1 MQNMF
6 ATMNIQQVQQQQQG
20 QGQVKQGQQQSGLD
34 LLNSTGQTNN
44 NDFNTM
50 QNLFATGMP
59 GQVQGGNIQNLQGIN
74 LGTQQT
80 SNPSFPSPT

>member
-6 ATMNIQQVQQQQQG
+6 ATINIQGQQAQQMQG
-20 QGQVKQGQQQSGLD
+20 QQVKQPSGMD

-59 GQVQGGNIQNLQGIN
+59 GQVQAGNIQNLQGIN

-80 SNPSFPSPT
+80 SNPSFPTPS

>member
-6 ATMNIQQVQQQQQG
+6 ATMNIQGQQ
-20 QGQVKQGQQQSGLD
+20 QGQVKQGQQQQSGLD